1 MSIVLEGREGG
12 PVRNCIFAGGF
23 AGRELR
29 TFDAFANVIIKLP
42 LA

>member
-12 PVRNCIFAGGF
+12 PVRNCIFVDGF
-23 AGRELR
+23 AGREVR
-29 TFDAFANVIIKLP
+29 TFDVFANVIIKLP